1 MTQKINVL
9 NSYNAN
15 DIRRRQSTGRRY
27 VIDKTLEHLY
37 KEIGEAADNNYDSVR
52 VDFDC
57 VELMNYNLSS
67 EVLRAVRNHFEAQKF
82 TVLISVWRGYFLIKW

>member
-9 NSYNAN
+9 NSFNAH

-37 KEIGEAADNNYDSVR
+37 KEIGKAADNNYDSIR

-57 VELMNYNLSS
+57 KELKNYNLSD

-82 TVLISVWRGYFLIKW
+82 TFLISKWRGYFLIRW

>member
-37 KEIGEAADNNYDSVR
+37 KEIEKAADNNYDSVR

-57 VELMNYNLSS
+57 VELMDYNLSS
-67 EVLRAVRNHFEAQKF
+67 EVLRSVRNHFEAQKF
-82 TVLISVWRGYFLIKW
+82 TILISVWRGYFLIKW